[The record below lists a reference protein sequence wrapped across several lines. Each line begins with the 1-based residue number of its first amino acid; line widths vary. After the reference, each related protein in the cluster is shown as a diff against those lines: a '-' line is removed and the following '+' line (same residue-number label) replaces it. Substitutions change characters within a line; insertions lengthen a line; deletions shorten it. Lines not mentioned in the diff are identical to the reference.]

1 MKKGNG
7 EVDITLYEMRE
18 LINFGSVK
26 LKAEKYLSLL
36 FPFFGAEAYI
46 EMYRIIFVSIGQ

>member
-18 LINFGSVK
+18 LTNFGSVK
-26 LKAEKYLSLL
+26 LKAKKYLSLL
-36 FPFFGAEAYI
+36 FPFFGAGA
-46 EMYRIIFVSIGQ
+46 